1 MIRKD
6 IAEYEDSDSQLAKNT
21 INKLNNKITNLEK
34 IIALL
39 KYEKIKEYIATF
51 DYPENKKEEYEKAI
65 KVIDDL
71 RNIVRGDE

>member
-21 INKLNNKITNLEK
+21 INKLNNEITNLEK
-34 IIALL
+34 TIAVL
-39 KYEKIKEYIATF
+39 KYEKMKEYIATF
-51 DYPENKKEEYEKAI
+51 DYPESKKEEYEKAI

-71 RNIVRGDE
+71 RNIVRGDK